1 MWLQRARS
9 LARKAL
15 PSQIEVSALKRQLS
29 GGWIHQQLES
39 LSARREVREVPTV
52 GARKKSDIISPG
64 NQSFTK
70 EMVLSEEHHAM
81 EIMPL
86 RDRCYLDT
94 H

>member
-15 PSQIEVSALKRQLS
+15 LSQIEVSALKRQLS
-29 GGWIHQQLES
+29 GGWIPQQLES
-39 LSARREVREVPTV
+39 LSAQIEVREVPTV

-64 NQSFTK
+64 SQSFMK
-70 EMVLSEEHHAM
+70 EMMLSKAHHVV

-86 RDRCYLDT
+86 RDRCSLDT
-94 H
+94 P